1 MSQDRRQF
9 LSTAL
14 AAAPMF
20 IPRSAWGANDRLAYG
35 LIGAGGRGRYLNGNF
50 QKLGAECVAVAE
62 VYEPNLQAALKTS
75 PNAKKSYVDYNDLLA
90 QPGVDAVVIASPDH
104 QHAPMLYAALDAKK
118 DVYLEKPMSHSLE
131 ESQQMIQA
139 VRKTKQIVQVGMQRR
154 SAPSVI
160 KAKEIVDSGILGK
173 ITMVKPMWNWNVS
186 RPLDNSPLPGKLDWK
201 RFLGNA
207 RDRDLEPMRFRSWRY
222 FWDYSGGNMTDQGTH
237 LMDVVQWFTNSS
249 FARSA
254 VCYGQRAKNTG
265 SEVPDVFCA
274 VFEYPISDQ
283 GTHLMDVVQWFT
295 NSSFARSAVCYG
307 QRAKNTGSEVP
318 DVFCAVFEYQNL
330 MATWTLNYCNS
341 YENDWSILFQGD
353 QGTMHINNEGF
364 RIWKEP
370 VPKNPEPIQKMDAPI
385 PIETHIQ
392 NFLDCVRSR
401 KEPNAPVEVG
411 ASAVSAPHLA
421 NVAFHEGRQMK
432 LSPDGT
438 TVG

>member
-104 QHAPMLYAALDAKK
+104 QHAPMLYAALDARK

-131 ESQQMIQA
+131 ESRQMIQA
-139 VRKTKQIVQVGMQRR
+139 VRKTSQIVQIGMQRR

-186 RPLDNSPLPGKLDWK
+186 QPLDNSPLPGKLDWK

-222 FWDYSGGNMTDQGTH
+222 FWDYSGGNMT
-237 LMDVVQWFTNSS
+237 
-249 FARSA
+249 
-254 VCYGQRAKNTG
+254 
-265 SEVPDVFCA
+265 
-274 VFEYPISDQ
+274 DQ